1 MFLSPETHH
10 RIESFLRDYLHEENL
25 KLPRISIYNGR
36 WTRWLTSAFH
46 ISAIT
51 FGRWVFV
58 APKMVTRDGR
68 GRLTVPAKLI
78 AHEAMHVIQ
87 YARAGFV
94 RFLCSY
100 LREYLRA
107 LRKGR
112 GWSKAARHAAYLAI
126 KQEQEAYAAESAFD
140 VWRLQEKMREVKTSS
155 PRDDEE
161 DRERE

>member
-1 MFLSPETHH
+1 VFLSPESHKC
-10 RIESFLRDYLHEENL
+10 IESFLRDYLHEENL
-25 KLPRISIYNGR
+25 KLPRLSIYNG
-36 WTRWLTSAFH
+36 RWLTSAFH

-51 FGRWVFV
+51 FGRCVFV
-58 APKMVTRDGR
+58 APKMIARDGR

-78 AHEAMHVIQ
+78 AHEAMHVAQ

-100 LREYLRA
+100 LRGYFHA
-107 LRKGR
+107 LRKER
-112 GWSKAARHAAYLAI
+112 GWSNAARHAAYLAI

-155 PRDDEE
+155 LRDDEG

>member
-1 MFLSPETHH
+1 VFLSPESHH

-25 KLPRISIYNGR
+25 KLPRLSIYNGR

-51 FGRWVFV
+51 FGRCIFV
-58 APKMVTRDGR
+58 APKMVARDGR
-68 GRLTVPAKLI
+68 GRLTVPANLI
-78 AHEAMHVIQ
+78 AHEAMHVVQ
-87 YARAGFV
+87 YEQSGFV

-100 LREYLRA
+100 LRGYFQA
-107 LRKGR
+107 LRKER
-112 GWSKAARHAAYLAI
+112 GWSKAARHAAYFAI

-155 PRDDEE
+155 LRDDEG